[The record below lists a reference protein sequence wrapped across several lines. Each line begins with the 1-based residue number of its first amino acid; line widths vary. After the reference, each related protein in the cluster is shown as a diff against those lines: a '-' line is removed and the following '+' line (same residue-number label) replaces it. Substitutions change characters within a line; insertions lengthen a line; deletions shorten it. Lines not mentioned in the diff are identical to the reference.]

1 MPGGGLW
8 SGITVLETRDTTRL
22 VKISSVKKLV
32 IWCGTTTK
40 MEFLY
45 GIVALLALVV
55 LVLTALVAWLYVQ
68 QSRITQSVNALTSA
82 LSAPPPTFYEAV
94 KEFPIEETED
104 ASDDMPPLEPVE
116 TLVGASAPQEDDRV
130 SVHDD
135 LEVEE
140 NAAAPDV
147 AAEDDIGSKTIKQLR
162 DALTAKGIP
171 FNKSDKKPTLVSL
184 LKATA

>member
-1 MPGGGLW
+1 LW

-32 IWCGTTTK
+32 IWCGITTK

-45 GIVALLALVV
+45 GIVALLALVI

-82 LSAPPPTFYEAV
+82 LSAPPPTFYDAV

-104 ASDDMPPLEPVE
+104 DMPPIEPVE
-116 TLVGASAPQEDDRV
+116 TLIGATAPQEDDRV